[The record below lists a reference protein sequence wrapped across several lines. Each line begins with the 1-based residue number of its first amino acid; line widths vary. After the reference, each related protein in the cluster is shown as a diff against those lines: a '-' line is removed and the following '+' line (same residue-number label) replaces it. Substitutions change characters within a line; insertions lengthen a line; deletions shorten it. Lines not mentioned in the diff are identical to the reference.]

1 MDVNGFIAFIAGVA
15 SFFSPCVLPLVP
27 SYLVFLSGATISN
40 FGDLARPEHKRAVLI
55 HSVSFILGFS
65 LVFIALG
72 VSSSFLGSLLL
83 KYQRWILQVG
93 GLLLVIMGLNS
104 LNILKIP
111 FLNREKAIHLSE
123 RPIGLLGSF
132 AIGVTFSL
140 GWTPCIGPILS
151 SILIIA
157 SATNAVAKGVW
168 LLALYSLGLAI
179 PFFVAALLA
188 DRLMYFLQKHGYVM
202 KYSSMVIGVMLI
214 VIGILLMTEYFTE
227 LAGFLTFPKRP

>member
-1 MDVNGFIAFIAGVA
+1 MDVNGLIAFFAGVV

-27 SYLVFLSGATISN
+27 SYLIFLSGATISN
-40 FGDLARPEHKRAVLI
+40 FADLAEAKHKKAVLI
-55 HSVSFILGFS
+55 HSCSFIVGFS

-72 VSSSFLGSLLL
+72 VSSSFLGGLLMA
-83 KYQRWILQVG
+83 YQKWILRVG

-104 LNILKIP
+104 LNVLKIP
-111 FLNREKAIHLSE
+111 FLDRTKTIHLSE

-140 GWTPCIGPILS
+140 GWTPCIGPVLS

-157 SATNAVAKGVW
+157 SATNAIGKGVW
-168 LLALYSLGLAI
+168 LLTLYSVGLAI

-188 DRLMYFLQKHGYVM
+188 GRLMSILQKHGYIM
-202 KYSSMVIGVMLI
+202 KYSSIVVGLMLV
-214 VIGILLMTEYFTE
+214 VIGILLMTEYFSDLTG
-227 LAGFLTFPKRP
+227 LLTF

>member
-1 MDVNGFIAFIAGVA
+1 MDVNGFIAFFAGVL

-27 SYLVFLSGATISN
+27 SYLIYLSGATISSY
-40 FGDLARPEHKRAVLI
+40 GELAQAKHRKAVLV
-55 HSVSFILGFS
+55 HSCSFIVGFS
-65 LVFIALG
+65 LVFVGLG
-72 VSSSFLGSLLL
+72 VSSSFLGGLLVE
-83 KYQRWILQVG
+83 YQKWILRVG

-111 FLNREKAIHLSE
+111 FLNQEKMVHLTE

-140 GWTPCIGPILS
+140 GWTPCIGPVLS

-157 SATNAVAKGVW
+157 STTNDIAKGVY

-179 PFFVAALLA
+179 PFLVAALLV
-188 DRLMYFLQKHGYVM
+188 DRLIYFLQKHGYIM
-202 KYSSMVIGVMLI
+202 KYASYVIGVMLI
-214 VIGILLMTEYFTE
+214 IIGLLLMTQYFTE
-227 LAGFLTFPKRP
+227 LTGLLTS

>member
-1 MDVNGFIAFIAGVA
+1 MDVNGFIAFFAGVV

-27 SYLVFLSGATISN
+27 SYLIFLSGATISN
-40 FGDLARPEHKRAVLI
+40 FGDLAQAKHKKAVLI
-55 HSVSFILGFS
+55 HSCSFIVGFS

-72 VSSSFLGSLLL
+72 ISSSFLGGLLME
-83 KYQRWILQVG
+83 YQKWILRIG

-111 FLNREKAIHLSE
+111 FLNREKMIHLSD

-132 AIGVTFSL
+132 IIGITFSL

-157 SATNAVAKGVW
+157 STTNAIAKGVW
-168 LLALYSLGLAI
+168 LLSLYSLGLAV
-179 PFFVAALLA
+179 PFFVAALLV
-188 DRLMYFLQKHGYVM
+188 DRLMSFLQKHGYVM
-202 KYSSMVIGVMLI
+202 KYSSIVIGLMLV
-214 VIGILLMTEYFTE
+214 VIGILLMTEYFSE
-227 LAGFLTFPKRP
+227 LTGLLTF